1 MASYMCF
8 IVLSSFFA
16 AHFPGLVANAKNG
29 MGINSEQIRRQDS
42 VKLCF
47 GHHCVTDENNL
58 LGLSSCLAREASPGQ
73 YFKSPLRFLFYSL
86 LIFAP
91 QGKS

>member
-16 AHFPGLVANAKNG
+16 AHFSGLVANAKNG

-42 VKLCF
+42 VKR
-47 GHHCVTDENNL
+47 TAAET
-58 LGLSSCLAREASPGQ
+58 
-73 YFKSPLRFLFYSL
+73 LF
-86 LIFAP
+86 A
-91 QGKS
+91 